1 MEQISELAHHGPED
15 VFIAAVSIIGS
26 FILMINMNVKLT
38 LIIFVILPIF
48 IYFIMKCNIEMKKSL
63 KRSRKTYAGFTADLT
78 DNISGIRVIKAFG
91 NDSFIERKFEK
102 GNQEVNEKMKDFYKV
117 LGGTAVGMG
126 LFSGT
131 IQVFVLIIGGFMI
144 YNGEISVGVL
154 VGFLLFVNQFLEPIK
169 KLMNLLEIYQ
179 GGMAGFDRFL
189 EVLAINPDIEDSK
202 NAVYL
207 ENVEGDIEFK
217 NVNFSYGDEEEVL
230 RNFNLKIKRGE
241 NIAVVGESGAGKST
255 ICSLIPRF
263 YDVTDGEV
271 FIDSINVK
279 DIQERTLREN
289 IGIVQQDTFLFNGT
303 VGENIMFGKLN
314 ADMEEVVEAAK
325 KANAYEFIMEMP
337 DGFNSV
343 IGERGIKL
351 SGGQKQ
357 RISIARI
364 FLKNPK
370 ILILD
375 EATSALDNNTE
386 KQIQKSLEE
395 LSKGRTSVTIAHRLT
410 TVNKC
415 DRIIVLGKD
424 GILEEGNHETLM
436 NKKGVYYNLYMSQQR
451 ENI

>member
-1 MEQISELAHHGPED
+1 
-15 VFIAAVSIIGS
+15 
-26 FILMINMNVKLT
+26 
-38 LIIFVILPIF
+38 
-48 IYFIMKCNIEMKKSL
+48 
-63 KRSRKTYAGFTADLT
+63 
-78 DNISGIRVIKAFG
+78 
-91 NDSFIERKFEK
+91 
-102 GNQEVNEKMKDFYKV
+102 
-117 LGGTAVGMG
+117 
-126 LFSGT
+126 
-131 IQVFVLIIGGFMI
+131 MI

-169 KLMNLLEIYQ
+169 KLINLMEIYQ
-179 GGMAGFDRFL
+179 AGMAGFDRFL
-189 EVLAINPDIEDSK
+189 EILAINPDIEDSK

-207 ENVEGDIEFK
+207 ENVEGDIEFR
-217 NVNFSYGDEEEVL
+217 NVDFSYGDEEEVL
-230 RNFNLKIKRGE
+230 KNFNLKIRRGE

-263 YDVTDGEV
+263 YDVTEGKV
-271 FIDSINVK
+271 LIDNIDVK
-279 DIQERTLREN
+279 DIQEITLREN

-303 VGENIMFGKLN
+303 IAENIMFGKLN
-314 ADMEEVVEAAK
+314 ASMEEVVEAAK

-337 DGFNSV
+337 EGFNSV

-415 DRIIVLGKD
+415 DRIIVLGKN

-436 NKKGVYYNLYMSQQR
+436 NKKGVYYNLYMSQQK